1 MPVRPIKL
9 ADLRRYAVA
18 RSLFTPT
25 TLPAAIKRLGFVQ
38 ADPIRAPARA
48 QDLTLRLR
56 VKDYRAGDLERRY
69 AKLAVEEDCLVNY
82 GFLPR
87 EHLHLMHPRIAKR
100 AWDANTQEQAEAI
113 LKFISA
119 RGPSHPREIQA
130 HINLGA
136 RAAESGDSER
146 RPRRGQFLP
155 DLQPH
160 SAAMG
165 QKDGEKW
172 TAAADLQPPIFLPPG
187 LLGSARNAWGGNSNA
202 TTHLLDGMHYRG
214 LLRVHKREA
223 GQRIYTAVA
232 HAEDERSPQAKADAL
247 LHLVL
252 AKYAPLPS
260 RSLGALCSLLGY
272 GAPHLG
278 AEIKHALSLARQ
290 TLPNAEI
297 DGIKWFWPEGENP
310 AAKRWRLDDELRLL
324 APFDPVVWDR
334 LRFELF
340 WGWAYRFEAYTP
352 APKRKLG
359 YYALP
364 MLWQGQIVGW
374 ANLSVQNAKL
384 QAQCGFVGPAAQQ
397 DSSLQNALDAE
408 LARMPAFLGLTDLG
422 GN

>member
-1 MPVRPIKL
+1 MPARPIKL
-9 ADLRRYAVA
+9 ADLRRYAIA

-25 TLPAAIKRLGFVQ
+25 TLPAAIRKLGFVQ

-56 VKDYRAGDLERRY
+56 VKDYRAGELERRY

-87 EHLHLMHPRIAKR
+87 EHLHLMHPRIAR
-100 AWDANTQEQAEAI
+100 RVWDAKTQEQAEAI
-113 LKFISA
+113 LNFVSA

-130 HINLGA
+130 HINLG
-136 RAAESGDSER
+136 S
-146 RPRRGQFLP
+146 
-155 DLQPH
+155 
-160 SAAMG
+160 
-165 QKDGEKW
+165 
-172 TAAADLQPPIFLPPG
+172 T
-187 LLGSARNAWGGNSNA
+187 RNAWGGNSNA
-202 TTHLLDGMHYRG
+202 TTQLLDGMHYRG
-214 LLRVHKREA
+214 LLRVHEREA
-223 GQRIYTAVA
+223 GQRIYAAVQ
-232 HAEDERSPQAKADAL
+232 HPEDERSPQAKADAL

-278 AEIKHALSLARQ
+278 AEIKHALAHARKA
-290 TLPNAEI
+290 LPSAEVAGVSWLWP
-297 DGIKWFWPEGENP
+297 DGEDP

-324 APFDPVVWDR
+324 APFDPIVWDR
-334 LRFELF
+334 LRFELL

-364 MLWQGQIVGW
+364 MLWRGQMVGW
-374 ANLSVQNAKL
+374 ANLSVLNGGL
-384 QAQCGFVGPAAQQ
+384 QAQFGFVEPAAQQ
-397 DSSLQNALDAE
+397 DRELQLALDAE
-408 LARMPAFLGLTDLG
+408 LARMSTFLGLSVS
-422 GN
+422 